1 MNIEGAVDVAF
12 RKVYEGAPD
21 PVAARQDVV
30 ELFRARVGPLEAAA
44 GFGVDDIID
53 PASTRA
59 VLIDTLDQL
68 PRRRTDGLG
77 TRTRGISP
85 I

>member
-1 MNIEGAVDVAF
+1 VFEA
-12 RKVYEGAPD
+12 EPD
-21 PVAARQDVV
+21 PAAARQAIVD
-30 ELFRARVGPLEAAA
+30 LFRSRVGPLQAAA
-44 GFGVDDIID
+44 GFGVDDVID
-53 PASTRA
+53 PADTRA

-68 PRRRTDGLG
+68 PRRRADGIG